1 MLKLYKFSKWYWF
14 IFIAL
19 LLISLVIFLY
29 YFYWLKFHNKV
40 AIKIEVDDYKKL
52 SFTINSDLLYKIKK
66 DAYVILSYKK
76 QDFYLKIKQ
85 INNIS
90 NDIFQVNLFFSSK
103 LNFLKPKTSYNA
115 FLVLKE
121 VNNFV
126 YLFS

>member
-1 MLKLYKFSKWYWF
+1 M
-14 IFIAL
+14 
-19 LLISLVIFLY
+19 ISLVIFLY

>member
-52 SFTINSDLLYKIKK
+52 SFTINS
-66 DAYVILSYKK
+66 
-76 QDFYLKIKQ
+76 
-85 INNIS
+85 
-90 NDIFQVNLFFSSK
+90 
-103 LNFLKPKTSYNA
+103 
-115 FLVLKE
+115 
-121 VNNFV
+121 
-126 YLFS
+126 